1 MPESVRTPA
10 RQPRMPVE
18 VRREQVLDA
27 ALHLIATRGYEAV
40 TMEGIA
46 HEAGLAK
53 PVVYNAYPRLRPLLH
68 ALLEREESRA
78 LATLSKGVERRAPGE
93 DPLLAW
99 LRRVGEAMV
108 ERPTTWRLIL
118 IPPAGTP
125 EIVREH
131 VEAGRAFA
139 LDQIRTL
146 MAALLARHG
155 LRQPVDP
162 DLTARAILASA
173 EELGRLLLDRP
184 DEYPPDRL
192 VAFARATLE
201 AVGA

>member
-1 MPESVRTPA
+1 MPIET
-10 RQPRMPVE
+10 
-18 VRREQVLDA
+18 RREQVLDA
-27 ALHLIATRGYEAV
+27 ALRLIATRGYEAV

-46 HEAGLAK
+46 QEAGLAK

-68 ALLEREESRA
+68 ALLEREERRA
-78 LATLSKGVERRAPGE
+78 LATLSRGVGRRPPDDEGE

-99 LRRVGEAMV
+99 LRRIGDAMV

-139 LDQIRTL
+139 LEQIRTL
-146 MAALLARHG
+146 MAALLARRG
-155 LRQPVDP
+155 LPQPVDA

-173 EELGRLLLDRP
+173 EALGRLLLDRP
-184 DEYPPDRL
+184 DEYPPERL

-201 AVGA
+201 ALRT